1 MTKCPFRNAY
11 NLYFFVRVHYMKR
24 IALRRIMYVLHQK
37 NSLDF
42 IWKFQLYY
50 LSLPT
55 NSILKTNNS
64 TKVAQKLVHNSK
76 T

>member
-1 MTKCPFRNAY
+1 
-11 NLYFFVRVHYMKR
+11 MKR
-24 IALRRIMYVLHQK
+24 IVLGRIMYVLHPK
-37 NSLDF
+37 NSLVF

-55 NSILKTNNS
+55 NSILITNNS
-64 TKVAQKLVHNSK
+64 TKIAQKLVHNSK